1 MEEYRLGIPRGVTV
15 DTSESTYGK
24 FLVTPLESGYG
35 TTLGVSLKRVLLSSL
50 EGAAI
55 THITVNDGLQL
66 YSSVPGVRETVG
78 QIVLQIKQL
87 QVALHGATHAF
98 MTLDVQGTQRV
109 FASDLVYPPE
119 VTLLNSDL
127 YLFTMDDPTAE
138 VSIRFEVRAGE
149 GYVSAEHMEPS
160 TEGSIPIDANF
171 SPVNRVVYDI
181 EPARVRQ
188 RTNYDKLV
196 MEIWT
201 NGILTPEESLRR
213 SAKILFRQLSAFN
226 PESDWDIEQSFE
238 QVTNADDELETN
250 PMYDVPI
257 EVLDLSTRVYNS
269 LRRTGITTVGDVLD
283 MLYRGENAMLSI
295 RNFGQ
300 TSLEELK
307 QRLTD
312 GGYLQQP

>member
-1 MEEYRLGIPRGVTV
+1 MEEYRLGIPRGVTI
-15 DTSESTYGK
+15 DTSEPTYGK

-66 YSSVPGVRETVG
+66 YSTIPGVRETVG

-87 QVALHGATHAF
+87 QVALQGEAQAF
-98 MTLDVQGTQRV
+98 MTLDVKGVQRV
-109 FASDLVYPPE
+109 FASDIVYPPE
-119 VTLLNSDL
+119 ITLLNTDL
-127 YLFTMDDPTAE
+127 YLFTMDDPNAE
-138 VSIRFEVRAGE
+138 VSIRFEVRLGE
-149 GYVSAEHMEPS
+149 GYVSAEYMSPS
-160 TEGSIPIDANF
+160 TDGSIPLDANF
-171 SPVNRVVYDI
+171 SPVHRVVYDI

-188 RTNYDKLV
+188 RTNYDKLI

-238 QVTNADDELETN
+238 QVTSSEDEVESN

-283 MLYRGENAMLSI
+283 MLYRGENAMLAI

-307 QRLTD
+307 QRLLD
-312 GGYLQQP
+312 GGYLPQ